1 MGDNFES
8 IRQAG
13 ECSPVV
19 LMGKKLQICEEST
32 EGSNIPANILTIND
46 LMGGEGFISAY
57 KPLQSKEIR
66 NRIGKIPPKIPPSRI
81 HWGYMAVA
89 ARRNRT
95 LGRAV
100 SYTACSRKG
109 PFPNGRAMLSLK

>member
-1 MGDNFES
+1 MLELPLGQGFEHKRS
-8 IRQAG
+8 
-13 ECSPVV
+13 
-19 LMGKKLQICEEST
+19 
-32 EGSNIPANILTIND
+32 GSNPAVHGEVWMAMDCNQPVFSIL
-46 LMGGEGFISAY
+46 LFSEGEGFISAY